1 MWESVAGL
9 IRKEGRFGKARL
21 SRPRGG
27 DGDAMKMDGSVW
39 KCDGGTIEERMSKC
53 CEKQE
58 DIDGRRRERK
68 EGRGGRQLIGL
79 DKWRSSVRPGSGGN
93 ALGKS
98 RCVVIGAGLYVESGG
113 DWQAVG
119 RVFGV

>member
-1 MWESVAGL
+1 MGE
-9 IRKEGRFGKARL
+9 
-21 SRPRGG
+21 RGG
-27 DGDAMKMDGSVW
+27 PYSERRTVREGEAEPSARRRWRCDEDGWERMEMRWRDDW
-39 KCDGGTIEERMSKC
+39 EERMSKC

-93 ALGKS
+93 TLGKS

-119 RVFGV
+119 RLFGV